1 MVKKS
6 KTQMTKAELI
16 ELCYE
21 YESVIKDLKDAVT
34 NLENDRIG
42 LDTIVA
48 DNDTSFLISGMNAR
62 IKKLEDKI
70 LELGQ
75 SERKE
80 YE

>member
-21 YESVIKDLKDAVT
+21 YESVIKGLKDAVT

-62 IKKLEDKI
+62 IKELEDKI